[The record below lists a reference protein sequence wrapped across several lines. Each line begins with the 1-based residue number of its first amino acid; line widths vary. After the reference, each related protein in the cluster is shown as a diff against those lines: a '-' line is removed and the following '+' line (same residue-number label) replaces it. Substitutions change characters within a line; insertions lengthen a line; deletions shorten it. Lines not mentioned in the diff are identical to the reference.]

1 MDRRV
6 PYQISRTFILC
17 PILLCSPIKE
27 DRGGLYQSNALSFD
41 EPFESNF
48 LNKLLSEQ
56 NLSPTTLS
64 SLKKELIKKR
74 HLKEHDHYTTW
85 QEQVTTSPVKEFQ
98 SITIASVEPQHQG
111 LTNWAGGNK
120 VEDSIAYE
128 EVKNKDCKDDGR
140 HAVCDLQFE
149 NKQPP
154 SQEQRKDDIDGGGM
168 V

>member
-1 MDRRV
+1 M
-6 PYQISRTFILC
+6 
-17 PILLCSPIKE
+17 
-27 DRGGLYQSNALSFD
+27 SFD
-41 EPFESNF
+41 EPFESNY

-74 HLKEHDHYTTW
+74 HLKDHDHYTTW
-85 QEQVTTSPVKEFQ
+85 QEQITTSPVKDFQ
-98 SITIASVEPQHQG
+98 SISIASVKPQYPG

-128 EVKNKDCKDDGR
+128 EIENGDCKDDGR
-140 HAVCDLQFE
+140 QTVCDPLSE
-149 NKQPP
+149 DKQPY
-154 SQEQRKDDIDGGGM
+154 SQKPNKNNNDDSEM